1 MALDVDGFAV
11 LRSMG
16 AHPEAFAAIA
26 LDVARMAR
34 ALVLK
39 QITHKETGL
48 KIVRDIR
55 AAVGPEAFSLIT
67 DGMSGAQI
75 RALALKLDKHNPEL
89 KTANEGERRLHVMK
103 LAGGVAEPMEK
114 SKSVRKPTPLKKINL
129 NPEDPA
135 DRIHFRSAG
144 ATRRR

>member
-26 LDVARMAR
+26 LDVARTAR

-39 QITHKETGL
+39 QITHKDTGL
-48 KIVRDIR
+48 TIVRDVH
-55 AAVGPEAFSLIT
+55 AAVGPQAFSLIT
-67 DGMSGAQI
+67 DGMSDAQI
-75 RALALKLDKHNPEL
+75 KALALKLDRHNPEL
-89 KTANEGERRLHVMK
+89 KTANEAARRLHVIK
-103 LAGGVAEPMEK
+103 LAGGVTEPMEK
-114 SKSVRKPTPLKKINL
+114 SKSARKRTPSKKIEAPL
-129 NPEDPA
+129 NPPS
-135 DRIHFRSAG
+135 RIQFSSAG

>member
-11 LRSMG
+11 FRSIG
-16 AHPEAFAAIA
+16 AHAEAFAAIA
-26 LDVARMAR
+26 PEVTRTAR

-39 QITHKETGL
+39 QITHKDTGL

-55 AAVGPEAFSLIT
+55 AAVGPEAFSLIA
-67 DGMSGAQI
+67 DGMSDAQI
-75 RALALKLDKHNPEL
+75 RALALKLDRHNPEL
-89 KTANEGERRLHVMK
+89 KTANEAARRLHVLA

-114 SKSVRKPTPLKKINL
+114 SQSVRKRTPSKTTEAPP
-129 NPEDPA
+129 NPA
-135 DRIHFRSAG
+135 SRIQFSSAG

>member
-11 LRSMG
+11 LRSIG
-16 AHPEAFAAIA
+16 AHPEAFAAVA
-26 LDVARMAR
+26 LEAARTAR

-39 QITHKETGL
+39 QITHKDTGL

-67 DGMSGAQI
+67 DGMSDAQI
-75 RALALKLDKHNPEL
+75 KALALKLDRHNPEL
-89 KTANEGERRLHVMK
+89 QTANEAARRLHV
-103 LAGGVAEPMEK
+103 LALAEGVAEPMEK
-114 SKSVRKPTPLKKINL
+114 AKSVRKRTPVQIEAPP
-129 NPEDPA
+129 NPVG
-135 DRIHFRSAG
+135 RIQFRSAG

>member
-11 LRSMG
+11 FRSIG
-16 AHPEAFAAIA
+16 AHAEAFAAIA
-26 LDVARMAR
+26 VEVTRTAR

-39 QITHKETGL
+39 QITHKDTGL

-55 AAVGPEAFSLIT
+55 AAVGPEAFSLIA
-67 DGMSGAQI
+67 DGMSDAQI

-89 KTANEGERRLHVMK
+89 KTANEAARRLHVLA
-103 LAGGVAEPMEK
+103 LAGGVAEPTEK
-114 SKSVRKPTPLKKINL
+114 SKPVRKRTPSKQNEAPP
-129 NPEDPA
+129 NPA
-135 DRIHFRSAG
+135 SRIQFSSAG

>member
-11 LRSMG
+11 FRSIG
-16 AHPEAFAAIA
+16 AHAEAFAAIA
-26 LDVARMAR
+26 LEVTRTAR

-39 QITHKETGL
+39 QIAHKDTGL

-67 DGMSGAQI
+67 DGMSDAQI
-75 RALALKLDKHNPEL
+75 KTLALKLDRHNPEL
-89 KTANEGERRLHVMK
+89 KTANEAARRLHVLA
-103 LAGGVAEPMEK
+103 LAGGVTEPMEK
-114 SKSVRKPTPLKKINL
+114 SKSVRKRTPSKNIEAPP
-129 NPEDPA
+129 NPA
-135 DRIHFRSAG
+135 SRIQFSSAG